1 MQDGS
6 SCVELDV
13 DYGESEIP
21 CDSYYCKINFL
32 NMKIHLRHQLDASLH
47 NWRLRLYTVI
57 SRYLK

>member
-13 DYGESEIP
+13 DYVESEIP

-47 NWRLRLYTVI
+47 N
-57 SRYLK
+57 